1 MKRDWRPDHWGLS
14 SRIVALSLLLL
25 LIVQAAVFSVVRIS
39 IEQSAKRQVEQEL
52 LVGERVWRRLLD
64 QNAQKLTLG
73 ASVLAADYGFRSAI
87 STQDEATIRS
97 ALENNGARIG
107 ATVTALMDT
116 NMGLRAVG
124 EGQDSAQLEAVLGR
138 LTSPGARDA
147 QGSQVALLG
156 RTPYQFVLVP
166 IKAPVVIGWV
176 LMGFPINQKLLDD
189 MRALSEMH
197 LALISETAEQGRH
210 VVSSTLPAD
219 ALHTLE
225 ATAVDVAELPLGD
238 DRLIARNVKLDA
250 GSADSFG
257 SVRTLLFRSVNEV
270 VAPFRQAQVALAWIT
285 ALGVVLFAIGSVF
298 AARRVT
304 TPLRSLVSA
313 TETLG
318 RGQYDVPMQHT
329 NRHDEIG
336 DLAKA
341 FDARRINIGT
351 QQEQI
356 RTLAYWDRLT
366 GLPNRARFREA
377 VQEQI
382 HNGITGRDGETSQSM
397 AILMLD
403 MDRFKHVNDV
413 LGYAFG
419 DQLLIAV
426 AKRLTQLE
434 VRASDMV
441 ARLGGDEFA
450 LMLTGAS
457 AETALAVAQRIAKS
471 FEVPLA
477 FEEQTVDM
485 SASMGIA
492 CFPQHAQDV
501 DALLSRAEVAMYAA
515 KSRTTLMQ
523 VYDASLDSS
532 SSETLSM
539 LSELRNAVTQ
549 GELRLFLQPKIKLAT
564 GRVAA
569 AEALVRWQHPQRG
582 LVPPL
587 AFIPFAEQTG
597 FVRQLTMWVFEESA
611 RISQTLGG
619 LGEGFK
625 LAINLSTRDLLD
637 LEFPGRLDALLAQY
651 QMPASAFCLEITESA
666 IMDDPQR
673 AQGTLNLLSQRGFKL
688 SIDDFGTG
696 YSSLAYLKSL
706 PVDEL
711 KIDKSF
717 VMNMETDEDDAKIV
731 RSTVDLAHNLG
742 LTVVAEGV
750 ENALIWDKLKALHC
764 DEAQGYFMS
773 KPIAAH
779 AFAAWCEAWDARQP
793 QSASIG

>member
-1 MKRDWRPDHWGLS
+1 MEWRPDYWGLS

-64 QNAQKLTLG
+64 QNAQTLTQG
-73 ASVLAADYGFRSAI
+73 ATVLAADYGFRAAI

-97 ALENNGARIG
+97 ALENNGARIN

-124 EGQDSAQLEAVLGR
+124 EGQDSNQLRGVLSR
-138 LTSPGARDA
+138 LTSPGVRDA
-147 QGSQVALLG
+147 QGSQVALIG

-166 IKAPVVIGWV
+166 IRAPVVVGWV

-189 MRALSEMH
+189 MRAISEMH
-197 LALISETAEQGRH
+197 LALISETPSEGRH
-210 VVSSTLPAD
+210 VVSTTLPFG
-219 ALHTLE
+219 ALRMLE
-225 ATAVDVAELPLGD
+225 NSAQDVSELLVDND
-238 DRLIARNVKLDA
+238 QLIARSVKLDT
-250 GSADSFG
+250 GSFG
-257 SVRTLLFRSVNEV
+257 SVRTLLFRSTNEV

-285 ALGVVLFAIGSVF
+285 ALGVMLFAIGSVF

-304 TPLRSLVSA
+304 TPLRSLVHA
-313 TETLG
+313 TEALG
-318 RGQYDVPMQHT
+318 RGQYDEPMQHT
-329 NRHDEIG
+329 DRHDEIG
-336 DLAKA
+336 GLAKA
-341 FDARRINIGT
+341 FDAMRINIGA
-351 QQEQI
+351 QQNEI

-377 VQEQI
+377 VQAQI
-382 HNGITGRDGETSQSM
+382 QVASADLGDPSKSM

-403 MDRFKHVNDV
+403 IDRFKHVNDV

-426 AKRLTQLE
+426 SKRLTQQDM
-434 VRASDMV
+434 RAGDIV

-450 LMLTGAS
+450 VMLTGS
-457 AETALAVAQRIAKS
+457 NAETAVNVAQRIAKS
-471 FEVPLA
+471 FELPLA

-523 VYDASLDSS
+523 VYDPSLDSS

-539 LSELRNAVTQ
+539 LSELRNAVAQ
-549 GELRLFLQPKIKLAT
+549 GELRLFLQPKIGLAT
-564 GRVAA
+564 GRVVA

-582 LVPPL
+582 LVPPME
-587 AFIPFAEQTG
+587 FIPFAEQTG
-597 FVRQLTMWVFEESA
+597 FVRQLTMWMFEESA
-611 RISQTLGG
+611 RISKTLVRAE
-619 LGEGFK
+619 EGFK

-637 LEFPGRLDALLAQY
+637 LEFPARLDAVLAKY
-651 QMPASAFCLEITESA
+651 EIAASAFCLEITESA

-673 AQGTLNLLSQRGFKL
+673 AQNTLNLLSQRGFKL

-750 ENALIWDKLKALHC
+750 ENALIWEKLKALQC

-779 AFAAWCEAWDARQP
+779 TFAAWCDAWDARQ
-793 QSASIG
+793 QQTA

>member
-1 MKRDWRPDHWGLS
+1 MKFEWRPDNWGLS

-39 IEQSAKRQVEQEL
+39 IEQSAKRQVQQEL

-64 QNAQKLTLG
+64 QNAQKLQQG
-73 ASVLAADYGFRSAI
+73 ASLLAADYGFR
-87 STQDEATIRS
+87 EAVNTKDNETIRS
-97 ALENNGARIG
+97 VLENHGARIG

-116 NMGLRAVG
+116 GMALRAVG
-124 EGQDSAQLEAVLGR
+124 EGQDSTELLGVLGR
-138 LTSPGARDA
+138 LTSPGVRDA
-147 QGSQVALLG
+147 QGSQVALVG

-166 IKAPVVIGWV
+166 IKAPVVVGWV
-176 LMGFPINQKLLDD
+176 LMGFPVNQKLLDD
-189 MRALSEMH
+189 MRAISDMH
-197 LALISETAEQGRH
+197 LALISEANGESRQI
-210 VVSSTLPAD
+210 VSTTLPPA
-219 ALHTLE
+219 ALHALQ
-225 ATAVDVAELPLGD
+225 ATAADVTELAVDD
-238 DRLIARNVKLDA
+238 DLLIARSVKLDA
-250 GSADSFG
+250 GSFG
-257 SVRTLLFRSVNEV
+257 SVRTLLFRSTNEV
-270 VAPFRQAQVALAWIT
+270 VAPFRQTQVALAWIT
-285 ALGVVLFAIGSVF
+285 GLGVVLFAIGSVF

-304 TPLRSLVSA
+304 TPLRSLVHA
-313 TETLG
+313 TEVLG

-329 NRHDEIG
+329 DRHDEIG
-336 DLAKA
+336 GLAKA
-341 FDARRINIGT
+341 FDAMRINIGA
-351 QQEQI
+351 QQNEI

-382 HNGITGRDGETSQSM
+382 QAASAEGGNPARGM
-397 AILMLD
+397 AIVMLD
-403 MDRFKHVNDV
+403 IDRFKHVNDV
-413 LGYAFG
+413 LGYSFG

-426 AKRLTQLE
+426 AKRLTQQE
-434 VRASDMV
+434 MRAGDMV

-450 LMLTGAS
+450 VMLTGSNADI
-457 AETALAVAQRIAKS
+457 AVTVAQRIAKS
-471 FEVPLA
+471 FEQPLA

-515 KSRTTLMQ
+515 KSRTTLMR

-532 SSETLSM
+532 STETLSM
-539 LSELRNAVTQ
+539 LSELRNAVAQ
-549 GELRLFLQPKIKLAT
+549 GELRLFLQPKLSLAT
-564 GRVAA
+564 GRVVA

-582 LVPPL
+582 LVPPME
-587 AFIPFAEQTG
+587 FIPFAEQTG
-597 FVRQLTMWVFEESA
+597 FVRQLTTWVFEESA
-611 RISQTLGG
+611 RTSKTLTG
-619 LGEGFK
+619 LDEGFK

-637 LEFPGRLDALLAQY
+637 LEFPARLDALLTQY

-673 AQGTLNLLSQRGFKL
+673 AQNTLNVLSQRGFKL

-750 ENALIWDKLKALHC
+750 ENALIWDKLKALQC

-779 AFAAWCEAWDARQP
+779 TFAAWCEGWNAKQGQVA
-793 QSASIG
+793 

>member
-1 MKRDWRPDHWGLS
+1 MKKLEWRPDYWGLS

-39 IEQSAKRQVEQEL
+39 IEQSAKRQVDQEL
-52 LVGERVWRRLLD
+52 QVGERVWRRLLD
-64 QNAQKLTLG
+64 QNAQKLTQG
-73 ASVLAADYGFRSAI
+73 ATVLAADYGFRSAI

-97 ALENNGARIG
+97 ALENNGARIN

-116 NMGLRAVG
+116 NMALQAVG
-124 EGQDSAQLEAVLGR
+124 EGQDSAQLQGVLSR
-138 LTSPGARDA
+138 LTNPGTRDP
-147 QGSQVALLG
+147 QGSQVALIG

-166 IKAPVVIGWV
+166 IKAPVVVGWV

-189 MRALSEMH
+189 MRAISEMH
-197 LALISETAEQGRH
+197 LALISEAPGEGRH
-210 VVSSTLPAD
+210 VVSTTLPSSASQ
-219 ALHTLE
+219 ALE
-225 ATAVDVAELPLGD
+225 AQSADVTELPVGD
-238 DRLIARNVKLDA
+238 DRLIARSVKLDT
-250 GSADSFG
+250 GSYG
-257 SVRTLLFRSVNEV
+257 NVRTLLFRSVNEV
-270 VAPFRQAQVALAWIT
+270 VEPFRQAQVALAWIT
-285 ALGVVLFAIGSVF
+285 GLGVVLFAIGSVF

-329 NRHDEIG
+329 DRHDEIG
-336 DLAKA
+336 GLAKA
-341 FDARRINIGT
+341 FDAMRINIGA
-351 QQEQI
+351 QQNEI

-377 VQEQI
+377 VQDQI
-382 HNGITGRDGETSQSM
+382 HAAGVDGAQPAKDM

-403 MDRFKHVNDV
+403 IDRFKHVNDV

-426 AKRLTQLE
+426 AKRLTQQDM
-434 VRASDMV
+434 RAADMV

-450 LMLTGAS
+450 VMLTGSS
-457 AETALAVAQRIAKS
+457 AETAVAVAHRIAKS
-471 FEVPLA
+471 FEQPLA

-485 SASMGIA
+485 SASIGIA

-515 KSRTTLMQ
+515 KTRTTLMQ

-532 SSETLSM
+532 SNETLSM
-539 LSELRNAVTQ
+539 LSELRNAVSQ
-549 GELRLFLQPKIKLAT
+549 GELRLFLQPKISLST

-569 AEALVRWQHPQRG
+569 AEALVRWQHPLRG

-587 AFIPFAEQTG
+587 EFIPFAEQTG
-597 FVRQLTMWVFEESA
+597 FVRQLTMWMFEESA
-611 RISQTLGG
+611 RVSQTLDD
-619 LGEGFK
+619 LGSHFK

-637 LEFPGRLDALLAQY
+637 LEFPARLDTILAQY
-651 QMPASAFCLEITESA
+651 QLSASAFCLEITESA

-673 AQGTLNLLSQRGFKL
+673 AQNTLNLLSERGFKL

-773 KPIAAH
+773 KPIPAH
-779 AFAAWCEAWDARQP
+779 TFAAWCVSWNAKQEQTA
-793 QSASIG
+793 